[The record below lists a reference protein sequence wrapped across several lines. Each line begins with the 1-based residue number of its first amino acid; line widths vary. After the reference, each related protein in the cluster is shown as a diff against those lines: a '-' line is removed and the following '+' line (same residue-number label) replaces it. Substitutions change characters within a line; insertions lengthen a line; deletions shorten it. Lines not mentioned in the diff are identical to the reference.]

1 MNKLYIFC
9 ILLLCSS
16 LLTADEEIIKSK
28 LKNVLPADTVIESI
42 EPSLFKGVYKVY
54 YGDLQPIY
62 VSKDGNFFIFG
73 DMYKI
78 NGQRIENITD
88 QEKRDVRVQI
98 INKMPVEEFISFK
111 ANNELHVVTIF
122 TDVDCGYCR
131 KLHNQISEYND
142 LGISVRYAAFPRSG
156 IGTEAFSKMVG
167 AWCSNNP
174 KKSLTSLKN
183 NKKIDLSICD
193 NQPVSK
199 HYVIGQRIGVTGTP
213 AIFTASGEII
223 PGYLSPEDLI
233 QKLKS

>member
-9 ILLLCSS
+9 IFLLSSS

-28 LKNVLPADTVIESI
+28 LKNVLPADAVIESI
-42 EPSLFKGVYKVY
+42 ETSPFKGVYKVY

-73 DMYKI
+73 DMYRI

-98 INKMPVEEFISFK
+98 INKMPEEEFISFK

-223 PGYLSPEDLI
+223 PGYLSPDDLI

>member
-9 ILLLCSS
+9 ILLLSSS

-42 EPSLFKGVYKVY
+42 EPSPFKGVYKVY

-73 DMYKI
+73 DMYRI

-98 INKMPVEEFISFK
+98 INKMPEEEFISFK

>member
-9 ILLLCSS
+9 ILLLSSS

-42 EPSLFKGVYKVY
+42 EPSSFKGVYKVY